1 MLLSACK
8 KNVLI
13 KLKDETLTP
22 SEGKDFVFSFR
33 IALKVLF
40 TLLFF

>member
-1 MLLSACK
+1 MLLTTCK

-13 KLKDETLTP
+13 KLKDEALTP

-33 IALKVLF
+33 TAFKILFALVFL
-40 TLLFF
+40 